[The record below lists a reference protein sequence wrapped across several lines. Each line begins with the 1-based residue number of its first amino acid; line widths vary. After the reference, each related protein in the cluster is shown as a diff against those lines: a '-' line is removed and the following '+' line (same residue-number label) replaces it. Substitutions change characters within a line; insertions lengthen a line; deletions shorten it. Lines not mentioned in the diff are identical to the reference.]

1 MDICPKC
8 NRYSLEGIGN
18 EFVQCLWRD
27 CGHTFMPEGEKPIE
41 KLKGLYWGEKMSNE
55 FEIVSKINELI
66 ERFNQGIK

>member
-1 MDICPKC
+1 MDICPRC

-18 EFVQCLWRD
+18 GFVQCLWRD

-41 KLKGLYWGEKMSNE
+41 KLSCLSN
-55 FEIVSKINELI
+55 SALDNKNKINEII